1 MRALAPITDELFDK
15 VTQLECIK
23 SYVLVGGTALA
34 LQINHRQSEDL
45 DFMSW
50 KSSKLQKQEVNWV
63 DIERDLS
70 TIGKIDAREI
80 WDFDHVDFIVS
91 GVKISFYASP
101 KFSPVTEHI
110 LFKGNLQL
118 ADIKAIAAMKMELLL
133 RRSNFRDYYD
143 IYSILQHDLNFREI
157 IDLALKYSG
166 HILSTKNLLSMLTD
180 GSRFDL
186 DSNFEQL
193 KPIYK
198 VSPVEIELYLQQCV
212 KRLFTIGLTNIHD

>member
-1 MRALAPITDELFDK
+1 MRALAPLTDDLFDK

-23 SYVLVGGTALA
+23 PYVLVGGTALA
-34 LQINHRQSEDL
+34 LQINHRLSEDL

-50 KSSKLQKQEVNWV
+50 KSSKLQKQEVDWV
-63 DIERDLS
+63 VIEKELS
-70 TIGKIDAREI
+70 TIGKIEAREI
-80 WDFDHVDFIVS
+80 WDFDHVEFVVS

-101 KFSPVTEHI
+101 KFSPVTDPVH
-110 LFKGNLQL
+110 FKENLQL
-118 ADIKAIAAMKMELLL
+118 ADIKAIAAMKMDVLL

-166 HILSTKNLLSMLTD
+166 HTLSTKNLLSMLTD
-180 GSRFDL
+180 SSRFHI

-198 VSPVEIELYLQQCV
+198 VTPVEIELYLQQCV
-212 KRLFTIGLTNIHD
+212 KRLYLNKP